1 MIQYIM
7 FNGNKYVPES
17 KISAKERGHAL
28 RIVGSADGLHF
39 CITGAN
45 TRYYMVDESKAL
57 ASMLLS

>member
-1 MIQYIM
+1 M

-17 KISAKERGHAL
+17 EISAKERGHAL
-28 RIVGSADGLHF
+28 RIVGNADGLRF

-45 TRYYMVDESKAL
+45 TRYYMVDESNAL

>member
-1 MIQYIM
+1 MIEYIM
-7 FNGNKYVPES
+7 FNGNKYVPVS
-17 KISAKERGHAL
+17 KISARESGHAL

-45 TRYYMVDESKAL
+45 TRYYMVDESNAL